1 MTSRFPLRQWFCIA
15 ALALSLTLGVTAP
28 LLSAR
33 HVITVRT
40 EFGLYLYCMVAM
52 VMSALFFWQFRPM
65 DVKNTWFGRAQM
77 LLWPLLFVS
86 VWLVFTSCVK
96 SNTTF
101 LKWTVRD
108 LSPEEWAGIAA
119 DVQTLGEQSLKGK
132 TNEER
137 VDIWS
142 SQALPASLRFVGRKE
157 DFLGCSVTR
166 VEEGKVEVRIDYGY
180 KLRRWGVY
188 QGPEHYLKYPNITE
202 FVRVSTNMFFFVG
215 GD

>member
-1 MTSRFPLRQWFCIA
+1 MKASFPLRQRFCIA
-15 ALALSLTLGVTAP
+15 TLALSLALGITAP

-33 HVITVRT
+33 HLITVGT
-40 EFGLYLYCMVAM
+40 ELQLYLYCMVAM

-77 LLWPLLFVS
+77 LLWPLLIVS
-86 VWLVFTSCVK
+86 IWLVFTSCVK

-108 LSPEEWAGIAA
+108 LTPEEWAGIAA

-142 SQALPASLRFVGRKE
+142 SQVLPASLSFIGRKE
-157 DFLGCSVTR
+157 DFLGGYVTR
-166 VEEGKVEVRIDYGY
+166 VEEGKVEVRIAYGY
-180 KLRRWGVY
+180 KLRRWGLY
-188 QGPEHYLKYPNITE
+188 QGPEHYLKSPNITDI
-202 FVRVSTNMFFFVG
+202 VKVSTNLFVFMG